1 VAEEETS
8 MPTGSNRSQDLYRR
22 LAPAY
27 EMLAP
32 PSRIRA
38 EVESIVPHLAAI
50 GAGRVLD
57 AGCAVGLH
65 ACGLAHAGR
74 QVTGIDLSAAMIAEA
89 RARASGLGLPVRF
102 LRRDLAAAGQIPGRP
117 FDAVLCLG
125 NTMASATSAAGRART
140 LRAFRDALRPGGLL
154 LLQLRDLA
162 SVRFKGHVFP
172 VRSHRRGE
180 EEWILLRRQ
189 DPDPRGIRFRSSL
202 LYRSGAGAGWE
213 LTESET
219 VQPVLSAAQW
229 RKEIGN
235 AGFVRVLLAA
245 DLSGTPRK
253 RGGGAD
259 LVVIARRAG

>member
-1 VAEEETS
+1 MLTRSSA
-8 MPTGSNRSQDLYRR
+8 SQDLYRR

-27 EMLAP
+27 EMLASP
-32 PSRIRA
+32 ARIRA
-38 EVESIVPHLAAI
+38 EAESIVPHLAAI

-65 ACGLAHAGR
+65 SCELARAGR
-74 QVTGIDLSAAMIAEA
+74 QVTGIDLSGAMIAEA

-102 LRRDLAAAGQIPGRP
+102 LKRDLKEAGRLSNRP

-125 NTMASATSAAGRART
+125 NTMASAASAVDRART
-140 LRAFRDALRPGGLL
+140 LKAFRDALRPGGLL

-162 SVRFKGHVFP
+162 AVRLKGHVFP
-172 VRSHRRGE
+172 VRSHRRRE

-189 DPDPRGIRFRSSL
+189 EPDRRGMRFRSSL
-202 LYRSGAGAGWE
+202 LYRSGAGVEWE

-219 VQPVLSAAQW
+219 VQPILSAAVW
-229 RKEIGN
+229 RKDVGR
-235 AGFVRVLLAA
+235 AGFVRILLAS

-259 LVVIARRAG
+259 LIVIARRAG